1 MINVNH
7 RARVLP
13 ALILAVVATGTVRGQ
28 AIVAERF
35 DAGLNGWSIYADA
48 ENLVWDAAGGNPG
61 GAARARDQGSGG
73 WWGFLAGSAFVGDRS
88 CMYGGTL
95 AWETKTNGVNTAGN
109 SQADVAIEGGGLVL
123 VYDVP
128 NPVVNVWAVR
138 NLPLRADAGWR
149 LTTIGGAVPTEAQFR
164 SVLAN
169 VTALK
174 FRGEFTSAS
183 GGDIGFIDNVVM
195 GAFTL
200 ASPESVLTCPAN
212 AVVLA
217 VASAGPNALTYRWQW
232 RATPDAAWLDVVDGL
247 NVDPLG
253 GGDQFVAA
261 SAATNAMTVSQYGV
275 PGRAPVVLAWEHQ
288 CVVDDGCASATS
300 VPATLTVCPT
310 DFNCDGFVDFFDY
323 DEYVNCFETGA
334 CPAGGS
340 ADFNGD
346 GFVDFFD
353 YDEYVTAFENGC

>member
-1 MINVNH
+1 VK
-7 RARVLP
+7 RVAIA
-13 ALILAVVATGTVRGQ
+13 ALVAVVMLPGVGVGTARGQ

-35 DAGLNGWSIYADA
+35 DAGLNGWSVYADA
-48 ENLVWDAAGGNPG
+48 DSLVWDATGGNPG

-73 WWGFLAGSAFVGDRS
+73 WWGFLAGPAFLGDRS

-95 AWETKTNGVNTAGN
+95 AWQSKTNGVNSAGN

-138 NLPLRADAGWR
+138 NLTLTETAGWR

-164 SVLAN
+164 TVLAN
-169 VTALK
+169 VTAVK

-212 AVVLA
+212 AVVLSVTA
-217 VASAGPNALTYRWQW
+217 AGPNPLTYRWQW
-232 RATPDAAWLDVVDGL
+232 RATPDAAWIDVVDGL

-253 GGDQFVAA
+253 GGDQFVASGA
-261 SAATNAMTVSQYGV
+261 STTAVTASQFGAAGSGAVVLEWEHRCVVADACDSAASI
-275 PGRAPVVLAWEHQ
+275 
-288 CVVDDGCASATS
+288 
-300 VPATLTVCPT
+300 PATLIVCPS

-323 DEYVNCFETGA
+323 DDYVNCFESGT
-334 CPAGGS
+334 CAGGGT

-353 YDEYVTAFENGC
+353 YDDYVAAFEAGC